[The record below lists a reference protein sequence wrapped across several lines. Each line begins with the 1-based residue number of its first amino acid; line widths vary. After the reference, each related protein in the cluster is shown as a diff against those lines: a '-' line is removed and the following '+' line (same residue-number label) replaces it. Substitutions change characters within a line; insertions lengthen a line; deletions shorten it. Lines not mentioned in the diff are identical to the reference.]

1 MSAQKG
7 KPKPSKAEV
16 DFRIDR
22 VCRMIVS
29 GCLTSEIAAY
39 GEKEWGVSRV
49 TVLRYIRQA
58 RAQIKEDMQRDRTEY
73 FAEHIATAHNLLK
86 IAIQQKNVNGAVGV
100 MNHIARL
107 THLEPK

>member
-1 MSAQKG
+1 
-7 KPKPSKAEV
+7 
-16 DFRIDR
+16 
-22 VCRMIVS
+22 MIVS

-39 GEKEWGVSRV
+39 GEKEWAFPGS
-49 TVLRYIRQA
+49 LSSDIRQA